1 MNMQKEK
8 IRRKIKAI
16 KSLPT
21 LPAVAQKVS
30 KMAENDNTSA
40 VQLGNIISTDQAL
53 SGRVL
58 RLVNS
63 SFYGFPGRISSIS
76 NAIVLLGFDVVKS
89 LIISVSVF
97 EMMEKGIIGL
107 WEHSLGCA
115 VASRIIAKKTGHC
128 DPEETSVAGLLHDI
142 GKVVVSTQLAENYE
156 DIRKVIQGRKVS
168 FYEAEKEVLGLSH
181 EEIGGWLSDSWNLPV
196 TLQEPITYHHQ
207 PLKAQRAKMQTAVV
221 HLANFL
227 VRALGFGSGGD
238 PWVPQL
244 SLKACDRLNLS
255 LQDIEAIIGELG
267 DELEALEAET
277 LFEGIG

>member
-1 MNMQKEK
+1 MDMEKEK
-8 IRRKIKAI
+8 IRRKIKSI

-30 KMAENDNTSA
+30 KMAENDDTSA
-40 VQLGNIISTDQAL
+40 TQLGKVISTDQAL

-115 VASRIIAKKTGHC
+115 VASRTIAKRIKDC
-128 DPEETSVAGLLHDI
+128 DPEEASVAGLLHDI
-142 GKVVVSTQLAENYE
+142 GKVVVSIQLSDSYE
-156 DIRKVIQGRKVS
+156 DIKETISSKKVI
-168 FYEAEKEVLGLSH
+168 FYEAEKQVLEFTH
-181 EEIGGWLSDSWNLPV
+181 EDIGGWLAESWNLPDR
-196 TLQEPITYHHQ
+196 LIEPVACHHQ
-207 PLKAQRAKMQTAVV
+207 PLRAQKAKTPTAVV

-227 VRALGFGSGGD
+227 TRAMGFGSGGD
-238 PWVPQL
+238 PWLPPL
-244 SLKACDRLNLS
+244 NKKAFDRLGFS
-255 LQDIEAIIGELG
+255 MKDMESIIAEIG
-267 DELEALEAET
+267 DEFESMEAET
-277 LFEGIG
+277 LMDGEQ